1 MHTIGY
7 LGSQAMP
14 EEKPFPWYT
23 GAGDDGVTSLLGD
36 ARVPKYDLQPEAF
49 GTVDEASAALGLA
62 RAFSQIG
69 AVQDVLLT
77 IQRDL
82 YHVMTELAATREA
95 ASRFQSLQHDR
106 VDWLETQTDEFGSRI
121 AMPREFVVPGDTQAG
136 ACLDLARAI
145 VRRAER
151 VVVKLCAE
159 GLCHNP
165 AVVPYLN
172 RLSSLCFVLARLEDQ
187 VGRQGPITLAKDVD

>member
-1 MHTIGY
+1 M
-7 LGSQAMP
+7 S
-14 EEKPFPWYT
+14 EEQSFPWYT
-23 GAGDDGVTSLLGD
+23 GSGDDGATSLLGD
-36 ARVPKYDLQPEAF
+36 ARVPKYHLQPQAF

-69 AVQDVLLT
+69 EVQGVLLAA
-77 IQRDL
+77 QRDL
-82 YHVMTELAATREA
+82 YHVMTELAATPET
-95 ASRFQSLQHDR
+95 ASRFPSLQQDR
-106 VDWLETQTDEFGSRI
+106 VEWLETQTDELGSRV

-151 VVVKLCAE
+151 VVVKLCDE
-159 GLCHNP
+159 GLCHNR
-165 AVVPYLN
+165 AIVSYLN

-187 VGRQGPITLAKDVD
+187 LGLQGPVTLAKAR